1 MAKIQKYLSSFE
13 AEEAVRVGRCNF
25 ALKEN
30 GKKGVVKTRFVCREE
45 KAKKLEK
52 KFSLLRKNFSTLF
65 LRGFSFFD
73 FDCGANEAEKKIRS
87 VFS

>member
-30 GKKGVVKTRFVCREE
+30 GKKGVVKTRVVCREE

-52 KFSLLRKNFSTLF
+52 KF
-65 LRGFSFFD
+65 
-73 FDCGANEAEKKIRS
+73 
-87 VFS
+87 